1 MATASLTPGPGLPA
15 FYGGRPIFPEGLPI
29 ARPSVPP
36 ATALQG
42 DVSRILES
50 GILTNGPYVREL
62 EDRAARYLGVRH
74 CIAVASCTSGL
85 MLVLRA
91 SELSGDVLVPS
102 FTFAAT
108 AHAVSWNGLRPVFAD
123 IDRSTLTLSP
133 EAVAETMGVRA
144 SAILATHTYGTP
156 CDVEGLDAVARSNGV
171 RLLFDAAHAFGSQRA
186 GVCVGGFGDAEVFSL
201 SPTKVLVAGEGGIIS
216 TNDDAI
222 AEQCRIGRDYGNPGN
237 YDCSFVGLN
246 ARMSEIHAA
255 MALRSLETLE
265 DRISQRN
272 ALASLYRGLLSP
284 IPGVRFPEVR
294 RGDRSTYKDLAVL
307 VDSESF
313 GIDAGWLARAL
324 AAEGIETRRYY
335 SPPVHTMRAYRGLGP
350 APPLPNT
357 EVAAAQALCLP
368 LWTGLTPGQVERV
381 ALAIE
386 RIRSAWRGEGRPL
399 AGRTRAG

>member
-1 MATASLTPGPGLPA
+1 
-15 FYGGRPIFPEGLPI
+15 
-29 ARPSVPP
+29 
-36 ATALQG
+36 
-42 DVSRILES
+42 
-50 GILTNGPYVREL
+50 
-62 EDRAARYLGVRH
+62 
-74 CIAVASCTSGL
+74 

-216 TNDDAI
+216 TNDDAM

-255 MALRSLETLE
+255 MALRSLETLD

-272 ALASLYRGLLSP
+272 ALASLYRGLLGP
-284 IPGVRFPEVR
+284 IPGMSFPEVG

-307 VDSESF
+307 VDPESF
-313 GIDAGWLARAL
+313 GTDPGWLAKAL

-381 ALAIE
+381 ALAIK
-386 RIRSAWRGEGRPL
+386 RIRSAFRGEGRTL
-399 AGRTRAG
+399 AGRTRVG